1 MSCEMYK
8 NQSSTFT
15 LPYPHDLGPHL
26 SPGQPPER
34 RFRRLHIYG
43 AGQVSERPSARI
55 MGRAR
60 PQTYQFSIHSAAARV
75 VAVRRV
81 ESTNGRIGAVGR
93 LWHTRL
99 WRAKAVRIASID
111 VHARKSYRGSRQN
124 SCACA
129 PARSVHQRFTL
140 RDCEQHSHAV
150 SVGELNIYTQ
160 THRPASLSGAARL
173 LLARALIAARAKG
186 EFLRGGQEN
195 KNGRNS
201 ILIGAHC
208 RNIDFLRS
216 LLSI

>member
-1 MSCEMYK
+1 MRDALKSNTCLVK
-8 NQSSTFT
+8 CIKIN
-15 LPYPHDLGPHL
+15 PA
-26 SPGQPPER
+26 
-34 RFRRLHIYG
+34 RLLCPTHTISARTSRPASRPSADFGASVDG

-140 RDCEQHSHAV
+140 HDCEAHSLMLRIRMHCTMRRDR
-150 SVGELNIYTQ
+150 GEWRERAE
-160 THRPASLSGAARL
+160 TH
-173 LLARALIAARAKG
+173 
-186 EFLRGGQEN
+186 QM
-195 KNGRNS
+195 
-201 ILIGAHC
+201 
-208 RNIDFLRS
+208 
-216 LLSI
+216 

>member
-1 MSCEMYK
+1 MRARDALKSNTCLVK
-8 NQSSTFT
+8 CIKIN
-15 LPYPHDLGPHL
+15 PA
-26 SPGQPPER
+26 
-34 RFRRLHIYG
+34 RLLCPTHTISARTSRPASRPSADFGASIYG

-60 PQTYQFSIHSAAARV
+60 PQTHQFSIHSAAARV

-129 PARSVHQRFTL
+129 PARRQLIDLGRSTGTTSANRVRRWAQGFCPYLPADIVHR
-140 RDCEQHSHAV
+140 
-150 SVGELNIYTQ
+150 
-160 THRPASLSGAARL
+160 SGAAVAG
-173 LLARALIAARAKG
+173 ARAHRCFSQDLTGKKFTI
-186 EFLRGGQEN
+186 F
-195 KNGRNS
+195 S
-201 ILIGAHC
+201 
-208 RNIDFLRS
+208 F
-216 LLSI
+216 